1 MIQSMYT
8 AISAL
13 QTHQQLLA
21 VVANNLGNVNTV
33 AYKTSRAIFQD
44 TLSQTLASPTA
55 ATATTAG
62 TNGIQ
67 IGLGVSLGTVTPM
80 FDQGSLQSTG
90 VPTDLAIEGK
100 GFFAAQDPATGSF
113 YYTRAGAMS
122 TDTLNRLVL
131 NPNGF
136 LVLGSA
142 NGGAGEALGPITIA
156 STDPLNPMVS
166 FSIGSNGKV
175 DIMRED
181 GTTETAGYIDMTDF
195 ANAEALKRVGMNMY
209 EYTPAAGTNPVA
221 AGYTA
226 PGQEG
231 RGLIRAGYLEMSN
244 VDLAREFTSMITAQR
259 GLQASSRIITTSD
272 DILQEL
278 INMKR

>member
-44 TLSQTLASPTA
+44 TLSQTLASPTE
-55 ATATTAG
+55 ATATQPG

-67 IGLGVSLGTVTPM
+67 IGLGVSLGAVSPM

-100 GFFAAQDPATGSF
+100 GFFIVSDPASGSF

-122 TDTLNRLVL
+122 TDTINQLTLD
-131 NPNGF
+131 PNGF
-136 LVLGSA
+136 IVMGSA
-142 NGGAGEALGPITIA
+142 NGTAGEPFIPIVIQ
-156 STDPLNPMVS
+156 STDPLNPMVA
-166 FSIGSNGKV
+166 FSIESSGRVN
-175 DIMRED
+175 IQRED
-181 GTTETAGYIDMTDF
+181 GSTETAGYIALSNF
-195 ANAEALKRVGMNMY
+195 ENPEALRRVGKNLF
-209 EYTPAAGTNPVA
+209 EYTPSAGTDPQSI
-221 AGYTA
+221 GYTA
-226 PGQEG
+226 PGMEG
-231 RGLIRAGYLEMSN
+231 RGSLRAGYLEMSN
-244 VDLAREFTSMITAQR
+244 VDLAREFTEMIRSQR

-272 DILQEL
+272 EILQEM
-278 INMKR
+278 INLKR